1 MKCAAQVNWDH
12 WFNICRPV
20 NFSGDR
26 SYILVAA
33 YGSRPL
39 LFLFSL
45 TIFFFFTEIILFLYN
60 FHIALCQSWE
70 LWILLHWGYGAWERI
85 PPHMEVVTIIAF
97 LRLILRDVNCFR
109 MRQTRTHA
117 EKKKCIETTQWSCLW
132 KCHKF
137 QYR

>member
-1 MKCAAQVNWDH
+1 MRSSGQLRSLIQYLQASKFFLWSIVH
-12 WFNICRPV
+12 SRSSVWFTT
-20 NFSGDR
+20 S
-26 SYILVAA
+26 SILVLS
-33 YGSRPL
+33 YY
-39 LFLFSL
+39 
-45 TIFFFFTEIILFLYN
+45 FFFFTEIILFLYN